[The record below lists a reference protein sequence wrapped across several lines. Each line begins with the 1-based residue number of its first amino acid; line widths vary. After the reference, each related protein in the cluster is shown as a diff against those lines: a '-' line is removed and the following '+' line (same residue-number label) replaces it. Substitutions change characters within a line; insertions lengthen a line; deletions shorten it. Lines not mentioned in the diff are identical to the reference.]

1 MQFTIKQKLVGIGAV
16 SVISLAILTGIS
28 FFLGFQVKDASA
40 LNEQRNAQINNVAGM
55 QLATYEIMLAAMD
68 SIIDKD
74 EGTITP
80 DRKVVIEENIA
91 YMKEHVVQL
100 IEDSDTDEE
109 RQIAE
114 GLNAKIGGLEKG
126 ILVDL
131 QGLLEK
137 RAPDSAFAAIDDTL
151 DENGIGMNEELA
163 AFSTSVQAEVDEAV
177 EEMHDALTL
186 SKTLTL
192 GASVVSG
199 GLLVVLL
206 VIIGRSITGPVT
218 GMTGAM
224 TALSGGNKDIDI
236 PGVGQSDEIGQMAD
250 AVQVFKDSMIK
261 ADKLAAE
268 QQAEQESRAQRSKRI
283 ETLTMTFD
291 ESVSGML
298 NTVSSA
304 STELQS
310 TAQTMSS
317 TADQTSQQASSVAAA
332 AEEAS
337 TNVQTVASASEELS
351 SSISEISRQVSQSTQ
366 IAGAAVAEVDSAN
379 EKVRGLAE
387 AAQKIGEVVAL
398 ITDIAD
404 QTNLL
409 ALNATIEAARAGEA
423 GKGFAVVASEVKNLA
438 NATAKATE
446 EISSQIGGIQG
457 ATEDAVSAIG
467 SIGGIINQINEITS
481 TIAAAVEEQGAATQ
495 EIARNVEQA
504 AQGTSEVSGTIGQVT
519 QAASETGASS
529 NEVLSAASELSRQS
543 ETLRGEVDSFLDN
556 IKNA

>member
-250 AVQVFKDSMIK
+250 AVQVFKDSIDQGRQIGRRTTSRTRISRTALQTHRN
-261 ADKLAAE
+261 ADHDFRRKRFGHAQHGVVGIDRAAIY
-268 QQAEQESRAQRSKRI
+268 RADHVVHRRS
-283 ETLTMTFD
+283 
-291 ESVSGML
+291 
-298 NTVSSA
+298 
-304 STELQS
+304 
-310 TAQTMSS
+310 
-317 TADQTSQQASSVAAA
+317 DQPASQQRRSGGRRSVHQRADGGVGFGR
-332 AEEAS
+332 
-337 TNVQTVASASEELS
+337 TVQL
-351 SSISEISRQVSQSTQ
+351 
-366 IAGAAVAEVDSAN
+366 
-379 EKVRGLAE
+379 
-387 AAQKIGEVVAL
+387 
-398 ITDIAD
+398 
-404 QTNLL
+404 NL
-409 ALNATIEAARAGEA
+409 
-423 GKGFAVVASEVKNLA
+423 
-438 NATAKATE
+438 
-446 EISSQIGGIQG
+446 
-457 ATEDAVSAIG
+457 
-467 SIGGIINQINEITS
+467 
-481 TIAAAVEEQGAATQ
+481 
-495 EIARNVEQA
+495 
-504 AQGTSEVSGTIGQVT
+504 
-519 QAASETGASS
+519 
-529 NEVLSAASELSRQS
+529 
-543 ETLRGEVDSFLDN
+543 
-556 IKNA
+556 